1 MDARKRAQGSIRAAT
16 ARRRLAEA
24 GLPVRVVSMPST
36 TVFDRQEPEWR
47 ARVLPPGLPRVAVEA
62 GVSAPW
68 RAYVGLDGAVV
79 GVDRFG
85 ESAPMQD
92 LLDELG
98 LTVERVARAATAVAR
113 RRGRRRAPRHQGR

>member
-1 MDARKRAQGSIRAAT
+1 MQVGKSRRSDDQYTAQT
-16 ARRRLAEA
+16 
-24 GLPVRVVSMPST
+24 P
-36 TVFDRQEPEWR
+36 QNH
-47 ARVLPPGLPRVAVEA
+47 
-62 GVSAPW
+62 
-68 RAYVGLDGAVV
+68 AYVGLDGAVV